1 MEIFSCALLLALV
14 VLIVLS
20 GQWAATA
27 GAKVAIAGVVYRNT
41 GTYGSPTWTAC
52 PLIRDVT
59 PNFPWDMV
67 DASVRGSRAKLYAK
81 TQIDLG
87 AQVVMRADDADTDY
101 NAWVDAAVSPTG
113 KLDLLILDGPITAEG
128 ARGVRAEF
136 VVGMSTQAQAIGDV
150 VYSTFDLKPGVG
162 TTITNYP
169 ATVKMGAASAP
180 TFTAL

>member
-1 MEIFSCALLLALV
+1 MEVIAYSLVLALV

-20 GQWAATA
+20 GQRAAAA
-27 GAKVAIAGVVYRNT
+27 GVKVGIKGVVYRNT

-101 NAWVDAAVSPTG
+101 AAWVDAAVSATA

-136 VVGMSTQAQAIGDV
+136 LVSMSTQAQNIGDV
-150 VYSTFDLKPGVG
+150 VYSTFDVKPAVG

-169 ATVKMGAASAP
+169 STVVMGASSDP